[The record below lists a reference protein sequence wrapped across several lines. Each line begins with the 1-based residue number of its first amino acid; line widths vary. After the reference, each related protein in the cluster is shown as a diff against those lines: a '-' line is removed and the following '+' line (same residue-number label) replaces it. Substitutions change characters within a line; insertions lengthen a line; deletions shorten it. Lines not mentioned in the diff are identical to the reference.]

1 MKHVLFTLVLALAAM
16 SQVHAQRIALVDIGK
31 VLESMSDY
39 QAAQK
44 QLDQMAA
51 KWRQEVDQ
59 EYDKI
64 KSMYNKYQSEQVL
77 MSDEMRAKR
86 EEEIMKA
93 EKAARK
99 MQRDYFGPEGLLFQK
114 RKELVQP
121 IQDRVYRAIDDYAQA
136 KGLDIIFD
144 MGGVGVIYNTD
155 KYDKTED
162 IINKLKK

>member
-1 MKHVLFTLVLALAAM
+1 M